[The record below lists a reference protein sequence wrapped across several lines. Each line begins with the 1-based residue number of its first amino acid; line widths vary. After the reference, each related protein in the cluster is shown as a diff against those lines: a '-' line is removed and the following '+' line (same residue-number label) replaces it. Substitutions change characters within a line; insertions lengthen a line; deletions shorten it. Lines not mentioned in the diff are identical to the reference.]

1 MDAITA
7 KKMSRR
13 VLLAGIL
20 SNFSVGILYTWSN
33 LKDVIEYKIDPET
46 GLRLYSEWAISQLS
60 LPYSIGGMVF
70 AAILI
75 VAGTLQDKIG
85 PRKVMLAG
93 ICMTGLG
100 TILSGFATHTPLLF
114 FITFGVIVGG
124 GIGFVYACPRPA
136 AMKWFHPS
144 KKGMINGLV
153 VAGFGLGALWLGPLE
168 ILLLKKMGFS
178 LEQTLM
184 IMGTLILIIGLPMAN
199 MIKNPPKGY
208 VIPEPDFDASKPLKE
223 TQMHSPSVSLGT
235 VVRTPQ
241 AWMLMT
247 IYAFFC
253 SAGALVIGNVTDIM
267 KVQTGGETSE
277 YAAAVAALL
286 VFMVPIASLS
296 NSPGRA
302 TGGLVPDII
311 GRHNAY
317 YIIHIVAAINMFLFQ
332 FYTTPTTVVI
342 GIVVACVAY
351 GSALSITPSIVADY
365 FGLKNYGGNYGF
377 VYYGWGF
384 SLIIGPQISSS
395 VKAATGSYTL
405 AYYAAIGLIA
415 ISIVLVYL
423 LKKPTFRADQ
433 IIDDSHVHL
442 EFGDDKKIKIDIDMD
457 EDFRPDLRENHK
469 PSNK

>member
-93 ICMTGLG
+93 VAMTGLG

-223 TQMHSPSVSLGT
+223 TQMHTASVGLST

-267 KVQTGGETSE
+267 KVQTGGETST

-286 VFMVPIASLS
+286 VFMVPIASIS
-296 NSPGRA
+296 NATGRA
-302 TGGLVPDII
+302 SGGIVSDKI
-311 GRHNAY
+311 GRNRFVNLN
-317 YIIHIVAAINMFLFQ
+317 YIIKTMVGSDLLQ
-332 FYTTPTTVVI
+332 F
-342 GIVVACVAY
+342 
-351 GSALSITPSIVADY
+351 
-365 FGLKNYGGNYGF
+365 
-377 VYYGWGF
+377 
-384 SLIIGPQISSS
+384 
-395 VKAATGSYTL
+395 
-405 AYYAAIGLIA
+405 
-415 ISIVLVYL
+415 
-423 LKKPTFRADQ
+423 
-433 IIDDSHVHL
+433 
-442 EFGDDKKIKIDIDMD
+442 
-457 EDFRPDLRENHK
+457 
-469 PSNK
+469 